1 MFRSDAKLNVVK
13 KCWHRGL
20 PAQLHIHW
28 LLSYMYMFIISVIYS
43 TTIAMY
49 KQPILP
55 THVNGHWS
63 TFLVEEKKKEMIP
76 FNWLDTKPQSYWAT
90 YLQNRCDDWI
100 RNHKAIG
107 LPTYKTAVTGSGAP
121 AQIAISHLLR
131 NKLIQ

>member
-1 MFRSDAKLNVVK
+1 MFRSDAKLNLVK

-28 LLSYMYMFIISVIYS
+28 LLSYMYMLIISVIYS

-90 YLQNRCDDWI
+90 YLQNHCDWQWRTCSDCHI
-100 RNHKAIG
+100 
-107 LPTYKTAVTGSGAP
+107 TP
-121 AQIAISHLLR
+121 AQKQTHSVTCNSVVSGPTKLR
-131 NKLIQ
+131 VH